1 MKWHSALETAQSWNV
16 PGSNKYPNLDDGR
29 FELVDLWRNALVQ
42 QVLTPAPD
50 QNSVTWKRA
59 QLRGGQHRHVGVKD
73 ETLQRAI
80 DADVKWLAA
89 HPSKKS
95 VAMSSERKEERRIF
109 KDAMRQRI
117 KQVAVARDIPDD
129 EIQPVLSLKHRHVAE
144 FATNHGVNFAW
155 LYEGTGEMFGAA
167 RPPG

>member
-1 MKWHSALETAQSWNV
+1 
-16 PGSNKYPNLDDGR
+16 
-29 FELVDLWRNALVQ
+29 
-42 QVLTPAPD
+42 
-50 QNSVTWKRA
+50 
-59 QLRGGQHRHVGVKD
+59 
-73 ETLQRAI
+73 
-80 DADVKWLAA
+80 
-89 HPSKKS
+89 
-95 VAMSSERKEERRIF
+95 MSPERKEERRIF

-144 FATNHGVNFAW
+144 FATNQGVNFAW